1 MDFDTFGSFLGK
13 EVILLWHLIDFMF
26 CLGSSTSCLYFL
38 FILYCACLN
47 SSKPNMNIKDVS
59 HRDELCTAFIR
70 FSVFWHFKKALHKL
84 TFPEHTSLFL
94 APVFPLTHSLL

>member
-13 EVILLWHLIDFMF
+13 EVILLCHLIDFMF

-38 FILYCACLN
+38 FILLCMLEFLQAKY
-47 SSKPNMNIKDVS
+47 D
-59 HRDELCTAFIR
+59 HRDELCTAFMR

-94 APVFPLTHSLL
+94 APDFPLTHSLL